1 MNKIILGVGLSFLTS
16 MSFAKTQIS
25 VGTGYQHASMLGAQ
39 LAYIDGDNRYYAA
52 AGIVGYGVGYERMY
66 GQDKKHSIGLALGAE
81 EITSEDGF
89 LVLTYSYYF
98 EGSNE
103 PGWRIGASIGKRR
116 EDTFSFFG
124 DNDDVRT
131 STAVSFDLSYMF

>member
-1 MNKIILGVGLSFLTS
+1 MNKIILGLGLSALTS
-16 MSFAKTQIS
+16 MSFAETQIS
-25 VGTGYQHASMLGAQ
+25 VGMGYQHASLLGAQ
-39 LAYIDGDNRYYAA
+39 LAYTDGDNRYYAA
-52 AGIVGYGVGYERMY
+52 AGIIGYGVGYDRIF

-89 LVLTYSYYF
+89 AVLTYSYYF
-98 EGSNE
+98 NGGNE
-103 PGWRIGASIGKRR
+103 SGWRVGASLGKRR